1 MNKVIEAMKRMMDS
15 YVTEMAIYYTLAWVS
30 IAIIS
35 AFIAI
40 RILKISY
47 RETEMLHLSL
57 SNLPYELLNEK

>member
-15 YVTEMAIYYTLAWVS
+15 YITEMAIYYTLAWVS
-30 IAIIS
+30 IATIS

-40 RILKISY
+40 RILRISY